1 MRVQRRQFLNLVV
14 GGATLPV
21 GARIA
26 RAQTYP
32 VRPITMVV
40 PFPAG
45 GPTDAVGRVVGERM
59 QRSLGQRIV
68 VENVSGAGGTIAL
81 GRVARAPAD
90 GYTICTG
97 DWSTYVASSA
107 VYTSKYD
114 LLKDFEPISLL
125 ARHPQLIVSKNAVP
139 AKNLL
144 ELITWLKANP
154 DKAAAGTSGVGAAD
168 HVAGILFQNLTG
180 TRFQFI
186 PYRGVAP
193 AMQDLVAG
201 QIDIKFDSPATSL
214 SQVRA
219 GTIRAYAV
227 TAKARLATAH
237 EIPTVDEAGLAG
249 FYTSNWRGLWA
260 PKGTPKDVV
269 LKLNASVVD
278 ALNDPAVRSLL
289 IDLGQEIPPRDQQ
302 TPEAL
307 RALQKAEI
315 EKWWPIIK
323 AAGIKAE

>member
-1 MRVQRRQFLNLVV
+1 MNLRRRQFLHLAA
-14 GGATLPV
+14 GAAALPTV
-21 GARIA
+21 SRLSW
-26 RAQTYP
+26 AQTYP
-32 VRPITMVV
+32 ARPVTMVV

-59 QRSLGQRIV
+59 QGSLGQRIV

-90 GYTICTG
+90 GYTICVG
-97 DWSTYVASSA
+97 DWSTHVASSA
-107 VYTSKYD
+107 VYTPKYD

-125 ARHPQLIVSKNAVP
+125 ARHPQLIVSKKAMP

-168 HVAGILFQNLTG
+168 HVSGILFQNLTG

-193 AMQDLVAG
+193 AMQDLVSG

-227 TAKARLATAH
+227 SAKARLATAP

-249 FYTSNWRGLWA
+249 FYASNWRGLWA
-260 PKGTPKDVV
+260 PKGTLKDVV
-269 LKLNASVVD
+269 LKLNAAVVD

-289 IDLGQEIPPRDQQ
+289 VDLGQEIPPRDQQ

-307 RALQKAEI
+307 GALQKAEI

-323 AAGIKAE
+323 DAGIKAE